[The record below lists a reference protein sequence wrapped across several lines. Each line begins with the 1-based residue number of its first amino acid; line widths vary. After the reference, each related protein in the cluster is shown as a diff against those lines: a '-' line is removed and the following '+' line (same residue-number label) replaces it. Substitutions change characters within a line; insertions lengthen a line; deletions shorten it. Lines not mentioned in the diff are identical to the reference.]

1 MDGGITILRPDDAG
15 RAATLHAACFDTRG
29 RWSARSM
36 RESLTA
42 PTTLAL
48 GHEAGG
54 HLDALLLIQRLA
66 PDAEILTICVDP
78 SARRKGLAQ
87 RLFDHGRRLLGPYGI
102 ERFLLDVA
110 ADNFPAIAF
119 YEQNG
124 FTRDGMRKAYYSRD
138 DGRAVDAVLMSRTV
152 AGQTDKSGA

>member
-138 DGRAVDAVLMSRTV
+138 DGRAVDAVLM
-152 AGQTDKSGA
+152 